1 VLNGISPGLGNSRAS
16 AATCSFVI
24 TNGVVFSPDLDI
36 HSTAM
41 RLKYRGTVDL
51 ESRLNARVE
60 AELLR
65 DMWLVGPFV
74 STVLWP
80 VTKMFEYR
88 VNGTLEEPKLEP
100 LFILP
105 KIVLM
110 PFRPFRSLKGPKTDE
125 IAPLT
130 NAPPTNLPQPP
141 K

>member
-1 VLNGISPGLGNSRAS
+1 
-16 AATCSFVI
+16 
-24 TNGVVFSPDLDI
+24 
-36 HSTAM
+36 
-41 RLKYRGTVDL
+41 
-51 ESRLNARVE
+51 
-60 AELLR
+60 
-65 DMWLVGPFV
+65 
-74 STVLWP
+74 
-80 VTKMFEYR
+80 MFEYR